1 MQKNNRLSTFQEPN
15 HKRLLLRLSLPA
27 MIGLL
32 VNSLYTMV
40 DMLFVGNAVGPMGI
54 AALGLSMPVY
64 LIITGIALMIGVG
77 GASLVSRQLG
87 AHQSDEVGKTVFTS
101 LVGIVAMTVILSA
114 VGLFWFSTVART
126 LGATA
131 DTAPFLGDYLGTL
144 LWGAPFIASAT
155 VLNALLRAEGQ
166 AKKAMLANLIGNG
179 LNILLDAL
187 FILSFRWGV
196 SGAALATIIGQSAA
210 AVFSLSMI
218 LSKRS
223 AIMLRQEN
231 CVFSLNRLG
240 RITTLGSATLIR
252 QLGTSVVTI
261 VVNQSLSRYG
271 GTLAIA
277 SYGITGTLLMFLN
290 MPNSG
295 IVQGFQPIAGYHH
308 GAKHMQTVY
317 SILKLTLL
325 TTILLGTLLYL
336 PVVLFTGG
344 MLRLFTADT
353 TLMTRAIP
361 AARIILIGLPLLGV
375 QSVGTV
381 YFQSTGRALPA
392 ISLWIVRQFVLVIP
406 LIMLFGSLFGTIG
419 IYVAFPLAD
428 ALSAALIGTLAL
440 RSSVALA
447 RSV

>member
-1 MQKNNRLSTFQEPN
+1 MQKNSRLSTFQDPN

-64 LIITGIALMIGVG
+64 LIITGIALMIGVE

-144 LWGAPFIASAT
+144 LWGAPFIALAT

-166 AKKAMLANLIGNG
+166 AKKTMLANLIGNG

-196 SGAALATIIGQSAA
+196 SGAAREA
-210 AVFSLSMI
+210 
-218 LSKRS
+218 
-223 AIMLRQEN
+223 
-231 CVFSLNRLG
+231 
-240 RITTLGSATLIR
+240 
-252 QLGTSVVTI
+252 
-261 VVNQSLSRYG
+261 
-271 GTLAIA
+271 
-277 SYGITGTLLMFLN
+277 
-290 MPNSG
+290 P
-295 IVQGFQPIAGYHH
+295 P
-308 GAKHMQTVY
+308 
-317 SILKLTLL
+317 
-325 TTILLGTLLYL
+325 
-336 PVVLFTGG
+336 
-344 MLRLFTADT
+344 
-353 TLMTRAIP
+353 
-361 AARIILIGLPLLGV
+361 
-375 QSVGTV
+375 
-381 YFQSTGRALPA
+381 
-392 ISLWIVRQFVLVIP
+392 
-406 LIMLFGSLFGTIG
+406 
-419 IYVAFPLAD
+419 
-428 ALSAALIGTLAL
+428 
-440 RSSVALA
+440 
-447 RSV
+447 

>member
-196 SGAALATIIGQSAA
+196 SGAAREA
-210 AVFSLSMI
+210 
-218 LSKRS
+218 
-223 AIMLRQEN
+223 
-231 CVFSLNRLG
+231 
-240 RITTLGSATLIR
+240 
-252 QLGTSVVTI
+252 
-261 VVNQSLSRYG
+261 
-271 GTLAIA
+271 
-277 SYGITGTLLMFLN
+277 
-290 MPNSG
+290 P
-295 IVQGFQPIAGYHH
+295 P
-308 GAKHMQTVY
+308 
-317 SILKLTLL
+317 
-325 TTILLGTLLYL
+325 
-336 PVVLFTGG
+336 
-344 MLRLFTADT
+344 
-353 TLMTRAIP
+353 
-361 AARIILIGLPLLGV
+361 
-375 QSVGTV
+375 
-381 YFQSTGRALPA
+381 
-392 ISLWIVRQFVLVIP
+392 
-406 LIMLFGSLFGTIG
+406 
-419 IYVAFPLAD
+419 
-428 ALSAALIGTLAL
+428 
-440 RSSVALA
+440 
-447 RSV
+447 

>member
-1 MQKNNRLSTFQEPN
+1 MQKNSRLSTFQDPN

-40 DMLFVGNAVGPMGI
+40 DMLFVGNAVDPMGI

-144 LWGAPFIASAT
+144 LWGAPFIALAT

-196 SGAALATIIGQSAA
+196 SGAAREA
-210 AVFSLSMI
+210 
-218 LSKRS
+218 
-223 AIMLRQEN
+223 
-231 CVFSLNRLG
+231 
-240 RITTLGSATLIR
+240 
-252 QLGTSVVTI
+252 
-261 VVNQSLSRYG
+261 
-271 GTLAIA
+271 
-277 SYGITGTLLMFLN
+277 
-290 MPNSG
+290 P
-295 IVQGFQPIAGYHH
+295 P
-308 GAKHMQTVY
+308 
-317 SILKLTLL
+317 
-325 TTILLGTLLYL
+325 
-336 PVVLFTGG
+336 
-344 MLRLFTADT
+344 
-353 TLMTRAIP
+353 
-361 AARIILIGLPLLGV
+361 
-375 QSVGTV
+375 
-381 YFQSTGRALPA
+381 
-392 ISLWIVRQFVLVIP
+392 
-406 LIMLFGSLFGTIG
+406 
-419 IYVAFPLAD
+419 
-428 ALSAALIGTLAL
+428 
-440 RSSVALA
+440 
-447 RSV
+447 